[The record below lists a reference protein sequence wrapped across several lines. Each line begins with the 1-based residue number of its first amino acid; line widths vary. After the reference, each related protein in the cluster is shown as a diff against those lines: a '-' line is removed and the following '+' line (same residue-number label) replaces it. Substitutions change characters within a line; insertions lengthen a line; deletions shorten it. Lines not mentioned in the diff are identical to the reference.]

1 MSNLRLINETTTISG
16 VRTINVTDVFTDD
29 FLIYKIVGANM
40 LGNNSTASGNNLRF
54 INSGGTVI
62 TSGYRYAQQVLKAET
77 SFSENKGNEV
87 RLFNYFNSVDDSGQ
101 SASNT
106 GWIFNPT
113 NSTSYTFAMWQS
125 VGRPSGNLRNYK
137 GIGVYPVLASITGFQ
152 IELNETAS
160 EFAGGG
166 KVQVNG
172 LRVGS

>member
-40 LGNNSTASGNNLRF
+40 LGNNSTSSGNNLRF
-54 INSGGTVI
+54 INASGSVI
-62 TSGYRYAQQVLKAET
+62 ATGYRYAQQVLKAET

-87 RLFNYFNSVDDSGQ
+87 RLFNYFNSVDDTGQ
-101 SASNT
+101 AASNA
-106 GWIFNPT
+106 GWVFNPT
-113 NSTSYTFAMWQS
+113 NSSAFTFAMWQS
-125 VGRPSGNLRNYK
+125 IGRPSGNLRNYK
-137 GIGVYPVLASITGFQ
+137 GIGVYPVLESITGFQ

-166 KVQVNG
+166 KVQVYG